1 MLSSTPEIRNTGRD
15 CADSDGQVD
24 NACGNAAR
32 LPKIDYNKSQK
43 GEHIMRQSRRKV
55 LKAGAALAAAASLP
69 HFARAQSGSIKIGM
83 SMPQTGSLGAGGQAA
98 LVALRLW
105 VDDVNQR
112 GGLLNRKVELIAYD
126 DQTNPANTPGIYT
139 KLLDIDKVDLL
150 IAPYGTVPTAPIVPM
165 VKQRGLLLMGNF
177 SFQVNAKVQHDMW
190 FNNSPWNDAA
200 SWSDG
205 FIKAGQGAGA
215 KTIAILAADQE
226 FAQNLANGAREL
238 AKKANIQSVY
248 DQNYPPTTTDFSS
261 LIRGIRAA
269 KPEMVFVMSYPNDSV
284 AIIRAVNE
292 IGVGSQV
299 QVFGGGMVGLQFT
312 PIMTSL
318 GSLLNGV
325 LNYNSYVPGMKYPG
339 IEDFLARYAK
349 RAAEARVDPLG
360 FYLPPF
366 NYAIGQMLE
375 QAVNGTKSLDHKQL
389 AAYLRKN
396 EMKTL
401 VGPIRYDKNGE
412 WANPRVVQA
421 QFRGV
426 VDKDTEQFRQPGKQI
441 VIYPDAYKTGN
452 VITPFEKA
460 RSAK

>member
-1 MLSSTPEIRNTGRD
+1 M
-15 CADSDGQVD
+15 
-24 NACGNAAR
+24 
-32 LPKIDYNKSQK
+32 K
-43 GEHIMRQSRRKV
+43 GSRRKV
-55 LKAGAALAAAASLP
+55 LKAGAAIAAAAGLP
-69 HFARAQSGSIKIGM
+69 RFARAQAGTVKIGM

-126 DQTNPANTPGIYT
+126 DQTNPANVPGIYT
-139 KLLDIDKVDLL
+139 KLLDVDKVDLL
-150 IAPYGTVPTAPIVPM
+150 IAPYGTVPTAPIMPM

-190 FNNSPWNDAA
+190 FNNSPWNDAS

-205 FIKAGQGAGA
+205 FIRAGQKAGA
-215 KTIAILAADQE
+215 KTIAVLAADQE
-226 FAQNLANGAREL
+226 FAQNLASGAREL
-238 AKKANIQSVY
+238 AKKGNIKSVY
-248 DQNYPPTTTDFSS
+248 DQNYPPGTTDFSS

-269 KPEMVFVMSYPNDSV
+269 RPEIVYVMSYPNDSV

-312 PIMTSL
+312 PIMTAL

-339 IEDFLARYAK
+339 IEDFLGRYAK
-349 RAAEARVDPLG
+349 RAADAKVDPLG

-375 QAVNGTKSLDHKQL
+375 QAVNGTKSLDQKQL

-396 EMKTL
+396 EMKTV
-401 VGPIRYDKNGE
+401 VGPIRFDKMGE

-426 VDKDTEQFRQPGKQI
+426 ADKDMEQFRQPNKQV
-441 VIYPDAYKTGN
+441 VIYPEEYKTGEA
-452 VITPFEKA
+452 ITPFEKA
-460 RSAK
+460 RTAK